1 MKKVS
6 FIDSLHIANHKQEL
20 CHQIYSPE
28 LLKSE
33 LPDANTMIAE
43 QTFTW
48 LSRYKVLFLFIL
60 LSHFERNNYPVIYKP
75 PPPSDQGGKVSLSP
89 SSYRTWKKNLRN

>member
-60 LSHFERNNYPVIYKP
+60 LSHFERNNYPVIYKTP
-75 PPPSDQGGKVSLSP
+75 PLIREVKLVYLPHLIGLVIFL
-89 SSYRTWKKNLRN
+89 L